1 MHYIIWKSVESAAAY
16 VQKPG
21 ITRRHASNS
30 IAGNIERV
38 FGKIH
43 SGSWNRNKSFRDA
56 SHPQSAM
63 AKVFFDYVFG
73 VDDCSFHYTIDE
85 LFSPYRSQKALKQI
99 SYATLGDAKSTNY
112 SVTIALDIKQS

>member
-1 MHYIIWKSVESAAAY
+1 M
-16 VQKPG
+16 QKPS

-30 IAGNIERV
+30 ISGNIERV

-63 AKVFFDYVFG
+63 AKIFFDYVFG
-73 VDDCSFHYTIDE
+73 VDDGDFHYALDE
-85 LFSPYRSQKALKQI
+85 LFSPYKPHQTIGQVG
-99 SYATLGDAKSTNY
+99 YATLGSAQSTNY
-112 SVTIALDIKQS
+112 SITINDLK